1 MVNLPLK
8 QLLPDEQISRRDHVQ
23 LALAIG
29 HESTLRSLL
38 TESWPRVV
46 FPHEIGSIRAQVGLP
61 TQTDASPIDGVIQ
74 FERIV
79 CRLAGSRPG
88 VPLSPEVCGHN
99 HYQALTR
106 CVSNLHTLALNQ
118 PFGKVMGLLAE
129 ADFAPDHIEQIL
141 NLPYQAWHKSWW
153 YQVDAVSRWSP
164 FQRFIHSRRYG
175 DGTATVQYKDYYAQ
189 DAPGYFLSYKV
200 RLAVI
205 VREADEGFVD
215 TLLRI
220 NQARQALGVEQAL
233 LIVDS
238 IFPEEAEG
246 FAGQGVSLYTSQ
258 ELAAVQRADCY
269 RCLRDGCPLKGHIR
283 SPVLICQDF
292 TQG

>member
-8 QLLPDEQISRRDHVQ
+8 QLLPNKQISLRDHVQ
-23 LALAIG
+23 LSLAIG
-29 HESTLRSLL
+29 HDSTLRSLL
-38 TESWPRVV
+38 TESWPRMV
-46 FPHEIGSIRAQVGLP
+46 FPYEIGSIRAQVGLP
-61 TQTDASPIDGVIQ
+61 TPANASPIDGVIQ

-99 HYQALTR
+99 HYQTLTR

-118 PFGKVMGLLAE
+118 PLGKVMGLLAE
-129 ADFAPDHIEQIL
+129 ADFSPEHIEQIL

-164 FQRFIHSRRYG
+164 FQRFIRSRRYG

-189 DAPGYFLSYKV
+189 DAPAHFLSYRV

-215 TLLRI
+215 TLVRI

-269 RCLRDGCPLKGHIR
+269 HCLRDSCPLKGHIR